1 MGVVEK
7 SPSKREGRKKKDL
20 RGEAKVVRETRN
32 REGINRDRLVEVPGR
47 KITEGP

>member
-7 SPSKREGRKKKDL
+7 SPSKREGRKKKICE
-20 RGEAKVVRETRN
+20 GEAKVVRETRN

>member
-1 MGVVEK
+1 MLL
-7 SPSKREGRKKKDL
+7 KRVRRRGREEKKKICE
-20 RGEAKVVRETRN
+20 GEAKVVRETRD